1 MADTNGTTIISSA
14 SGPLDPER
22 SLAFVRRFALGRGA
36 AVLGMQIVSVAVG
49 WYLYDRTGDP
59 WKLGLVGL
67 VEVVPVILLLIP
79 SGVVS
84 DRFARRD
91 VGIAATLVAALAVV
105 GLAAAT
111 ARAAPL
117 WLVYACLALVGV
129 SRAFGQPASSS
140 YVPELMAPEE
150 RPRLNAL
157 IAASYEAA
165 AILGPVTAG
174 LLIALTHGAA
184 VPLGL
189 AALGQLGFVIAL
201 LTLPRRAPHADPDA
215 VHSPRDLLAG
225 VRFIRGMPVFLAA
238 ITLDLLAVLLAG
250 SIALLPVYAK
260 DILHVGPAGLGWL
273 RTAPSLGGLL
283 MSLAA
288 TRMKP
293 WERPGR
299 VLLLAVAGFG
309 LATIGFGLSRSFWL
323 SMAFLFLVSLFDM
336 ISVIVRITLEQN
348 LTPDRI
354 RGRVSAI
361 NFVFVGLSNELG
373 AFESGAVAALIG
385 PIATVVGGGI
395 AAVAVVL
402 AVARVWPQLAAI
414 GPLHTLA
421 PPDQD
426 PQP

>member
-1 MADTNGTTIISSA
+1 MTPG
-14 SGPLDPER
+14 R
-22 SLAFVRRFALGRGA
+22 SLALVRRFALGRGA

-79 SGVVS
+79 AGLVS
-84 DRFARRD
+84 DRFPRRD
-91 VGIAATLVAALAVV
+91 VSIVATLVAVFAVI

-111 ARAAPL
+111 ALTAPL
-117 WLVYACLALVGV
+117 WLIYAWLTLLGV
-129 SRAFGQPASSS
+129 SRAFGQPASGS
-140 YVPELMAPEE
+140 YVPELMTPEE

-165 AILGPVTAG
+165 AILGPATAG
-174 LLIALTHGAA
+174 LLIAATRGAA
-184 VPLGL
+184 VPLAL
-189 AALGQLGFVIAL
+189 AALGQVGFVIAL
-201 LTLPRRAPHADPDA
+201 LTLPRRAPHVDPDA
-215 VHSPRDLLAG
+215 VHSPRELLAG
-225 VRFIRGMPVFLAA
+225 VRFIRSTPVFLAA

-273 RTAPSLGGLL
+273 RTAPSLGALL

-293 WERPGR
+293 WRRPGR

-309 LATIGFGLSRSFWL
+309 FATVGFGLSRSFWL
-323 SMAFLFLVSLFDM
+323 SIAFLFLVSLFDM
-336 ISVIVRITLEQN
+336 ISVIVRMTLEQN
-348 LTPDRI
+348 LTPDGL

-361 NFVFVGLSNELG
+361 NYVFVGLSNELG

-385 PIATVVGGGI
+385 PVATVVGGGI
-395 AAVAVVL
+395 AGVVAVL
-402 AVARVWPQLAAI
+402 AVAWAWPQLAAI

-421 PPDQD
+421 PPGQD